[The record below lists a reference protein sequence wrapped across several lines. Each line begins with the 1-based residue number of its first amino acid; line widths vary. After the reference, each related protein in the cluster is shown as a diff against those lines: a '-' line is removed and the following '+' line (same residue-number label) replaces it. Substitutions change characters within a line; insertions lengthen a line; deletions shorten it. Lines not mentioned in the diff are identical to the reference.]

1 MSLEIELK
9 VNDYRNIM
17 GWFELAFAKN
27 NEIKE
32 KDNETFRKISVM
44 AMCYLEEKKEQAA
57 STNEKGCAS

>member
-44 AMCYLEEKKEQAA
+44 AMCYLEEKKEQED
-57 STNEKGCAS
+57 STNEKG

>member
-9 VNDYRNIM
+9 IEDYKNIM

-32 KDNETFRKISVM
+32 KDNQTFRKISVM
-44 AMCYLEEKKEQAA
+44 AMCYLEDHKEDDDKKND
-57 STNEKGCAS
+57 T